1 VVNELVERLRE
12 KLKPQTGIVSP
23 QDYLLKTVYEE
34 LTALLGSYRPL
45 KVNPRG
51 ISLYV
56 LAGLQGSGKT
66 TTAAKLG
73 YFLKRNGKSVVL
85 GAADPY
91 RPAGAEQL
99 RVLASENGLYF
110 ESFVENGK
118 VDIAKIQSF
127 MKKICTMCSFWT
139 LQAGFM

>member
-1 VVNELVERLRE
+1 
-12 KLKPQTGIVSP
+12 
-23 QDYLLKTVYEE
+23 
-34 LTALLGSYRPL
+34 
-45 KVNPRG
+45 VNPRG

-99 RVLASENGLYF
+99 RVLASENGLYLSRLWKTVKSTLRRF
-110 ESFVENGK
+110 K
-118 VDIAKIQSF
+118 VS
-127 MKKICTMCSFWT
+127 
-139 LQAGFM
+139 

>member
-1 VVNELVERLRE
+1 
-12 KLKPQTGIVSP
+12 
-23 QDYLLKTVYEE
+23 
-34 LTALLGSYRPL
+34 
-45 KVNPRG
+45 VNPRG

-110 ESFVENGK
+110 ESFVEMVKSTLRRFK
-118 VDIAKIQSF
+118 VS
-127 MKKICTMCSFWT
+127 
-139 LQAGFM
+139 

>member
-1 VVNELVERLRE
+1 
-12 KLKPQTGIVSP
+12 
-23 QDYLLKTVYEE
+23 
-34 LTALLGSYRPL
+34 
-45 KVNPRG
+45 VNPRG

-99 RVLASENGLYF
+99 RCWPVKTVFILSRLWKMVKSTLRRF
-110 ESFVENGK
+110 K
-118 VDIAKIQSF
+118 VS
-127 MKKICTMCSFWT
+127 
-139 LQAGFM
+139 

>member
-1 VVNELVERLRE
+1 LKDLRWLLIEADVSLPVVNELVERLRE

-73 YFLKRNGKSVVL
+73 YFLNVTVSRWFWELQTLIALPEQSSCGCWPVKTVFILSRLWKTVKST
-85 GAADPY
+85 
-91 RPAGAEQL
+91 L
-99 RVLASENGLYF
+99 RRF
-110 ESFVENGK
+110 K
-118 VDIAKIQSF
+118 VS
-127 MKKICTMCSFWT
+127 
-139 LQAGFM
+139 